1 MDRGIPLVAR
11 VVRDYGI
18 DKNLE
23 RCYMTSISNSILDG
37 FIQVNNEEDLRVR
50 QIHLYIEGRG

>member
-1 MDRGIPLVAR
+1 
-11 VVRDYGI
+11 
-18 DKNLE
+18 
-23 RCYMTSISNSILDG
+23 MTSISNSILDG